1 MKNRIAALPL
11 LLALF
16 CSGCYDDYVE
26 DYDHSGVYVAYQY
39 DLRSFIVG
47 EEMSFEIGSVLG
59 GVIEN
64 ERDRSVYYVLDDDL
78 VDGDLSPYSGAASP
92 FTAWQA
98 MSGAVTVSGISQ
110 SYVTEAV
117 KASGIG
123 RLTPLLREYFTV
135 SDDRKIS
142 IPRGRHT
149 GTVTVTADPEAL
161 LADPNMSHDPYYAI
175 GFRLTSADAD
185 TVLIAKSYQV
195 VAVRYE
201 NMLFGHYYHGG
212 KMHTVNA
219 AGQITATKV
228 YPTTIPSQEGTHAV
242 YTLTTVAPDA
252 VETDYIGNG
261 TKQGSL
267 RLTLDGDKVTVS
279 SSSISVEDLG
289 SGYNRARL
297 LQDRKIFLH
306 YRYPNGDGTSTE
318 VIDTLTFRNRMHDGV
333 NEWQDSDPAH
343 YD

>member
-1 MKNRIAALPL
+1 
-11 LLALF
+11 
-16 CSGCYDDYVE
+16 
-26 DYDHSGVYVAYQY
+26 
-39 DLRSFIVG
+39 
-47 EEMSFEIGSVLG
+47 
-59 GVIEN
+59 
-64 ERDRSVYYVLDDDL
+64 
-78 VDGDLSPYSGAASP
+78 
-92 FTAWQA
+92 
-98 MSGAVTVSGISQ
+98 
-110 SYVTEAV
+110 
-117 KASGIG
+117 
-123 RLTPLLREYFTV
+123 
-135 SDDRKIS
+135 
-142 IPRGRHT
+142 
-149 GTVTVTADPEAL
+149 
-161 LADPNMSHDPYYAI
+161 MSHDPYYAI

-318 VIDTLTFRNRMHDGV
+318 VIDTLSFRNRMHDGV